1 MKLKN
6 IASLAL
12 AGIMAV
18 SMLAGCSNGSNSGN
32 SENGNG
38 NGNVTPVTSK
48 IVDAVNNGQT
58 AGNKVKIEFKVNSK
72 LDAALQQA
80 VNVYGTDAT
89 ATEVSEAI
97 TANTGLETKSAT
109 LSMKNKY
116 GFLTGRVS
124 YQAAVDKDQD
134 ADGDTYTFMGVVPV
148 AALSEDYVLNSVAKA
163 VDQAVATLSVSSNDI
178 GEDGKVDV
186 AVDKKYYGYDY
197 DGSISMVSVETLA
210 GTTTYYVAYVVN
222 QTVTTKTL

>member
-1 MKLKN
+1 MKLKK

-32 SENGNG
+32 NENND
-38 NGNVTPVTSK
+38 GNVTPVTSK

-58 AGNKVKIEFKVNSK
+58 AGNKVKIEFEVNSK

-80 VNVYGTDAT
+80 VNVYGTDASVN
-89 ATEVSEAI
+89 EVSKAI
-97 TANTGLETKSAT
+97 TANTGLATKSAT
-109 LSMKNKY
+109 LSSTNRY
-116 GFLTGRVS
+116 GFLTGGVT
-124 YQAAVDKDQD
+124 YQIAVDTKRD
-134 ADGDTYTFMGVVPV
+134 ADGDTYTVMGVVSIT
-148 AALSEDYVLNSVAKA
+148 ALSEDYVLNSVAKA
-163 VDQAVATLSVSSNDI
+163 VDDAVATLSVSSNDK
-178 GEDGKVDV
+178 GEDGEVDV

>member
-1 MKLKN
+1 MKLKK

-12 AGIMAV
+12 AGVMAV
-18 SMLAGCSNGSNSGN
+18 SMLAGCSNNNNGGDN
-32 SENGNG
+32 ENN

-48 IVDAVNNGQT
+48 IVNAVNNGQT

-80 VNVYGTDAT
+80 VSVYGTDAD
-89 ATEVSEAI
+89 AEEVLEAI
-97 TANTGLETKSAT
+97 TANTGFEAKAAT
-109 LSMKNKY
+109 LASKNEY
-116 GFLTGRVS
+116 GFLTGGVT
-124 YQAAVDKDQD
+124 YQTAVNTNRDV
-134 ADGDTYTFMGVVPV
+134 DGDTYTVMGVVPV

-163 VDQAVATLSVSSNDI
+163 VDQAVAKLSVSSNDSD
-178 GEDGKVDV
+178 EDGKVNV
-186 AVDKKYYGYDY
+186 NVDKKYYSYDY